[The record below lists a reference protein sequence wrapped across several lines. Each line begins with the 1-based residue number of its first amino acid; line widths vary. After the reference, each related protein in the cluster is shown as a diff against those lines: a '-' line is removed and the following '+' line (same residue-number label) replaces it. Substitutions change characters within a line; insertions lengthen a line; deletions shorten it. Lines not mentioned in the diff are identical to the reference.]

1 MKQKVYVWDPIIRLF
16 HWILVASFT
25 VAYFTGED
33 ESLVHIYAGYIV
45 LGLIAVRLLWGLVGS
60 KHARFSDFVRSPV
73 QALVYLKGLVGGGV
87 KNYVGH
93 NPAAGW
99 MVIALLV
106 SLLAT
111 TVSGLQ
117 VYGLEG
123 HGPLAQTVAERNLAP
138 EAGGGT
144 GTVRMNA
151 EHEDE
156 AGDEDGGEDGEEFWE
171 EVHEFFANF
180 TVFLIALHLLGVALS
195 SYRHRQNLVRAMV
208 TGYKEEE
215 TASD

>member
-45 LGLIAVRLLWGLVGS
+45 LGLIAVRLLWGLLGS

-73 QALVYLKGLVGGGV
+73 QALVYLKGLVRGGV

-123 HGPLAQTVAERNLAP
+123 HGPLAQTVAERNLAA
-138 EAGGGT
+138 EARGET
-144 GTVRMNA
+144 GIVRMSA

-156 AGDEDGGEDGEEFWE
+156 AGEEAGEEDGEELWE

>member
-25 VAYFTGED
+25 VAYFTGDD

-123 HGPLAQTVAERNLAP
+123 HGPLAQTVAERKLAP

-144 GTVRMNA
+144 GVVRMSA

-156 AGDEDGGEDGEEFWE
+156 AGEEDGEEFWE